1 MMHLFALL
9 ALVSS
14 ARAGL
19 IGLGD
24 PTYSAR
30 ADPTGPVVARAPPA
44 RASSSSPDK
53 DSDRLAVLGL
63 NGTGSVVSAS
73 SPPLAYTE
81 DAIDPGCNAAYRASQ
96 NVYYKTTSNIVTFEA
111 STGCDGFGGCAA
123 GAACCVNPAV
133 PTDTPT
139 CYAVDACSELS
150 AGDLGVIVTI
160 DAASGR
166 ALANASMSAPY
177 HPPFGAFSEAD
188 GVMLSLVPTDY
199 FSLSLV
205 AYDVATGAVEVRHTL
220 EKGQLDGVAVCEGLV
235 LSTTNELVYAM
246 SNGDGD
252 YLLAI
257 DTGTYAVRTL
267 ADAFYG
273 PLAEDPTAPGAI
285 LALHNIPKGGLELVR
300 IDAAT
305 GAVSVVLRVAST
317 SLGSDLRAQDQA
329 GLAIAADGS
338 AGWFLASYNL
348 PDGSLA
354 RGMFTV
360 AIDAQ
365 SGNAT
370 LVDEQW
376 AFGGDATGGDG
387 AHPWIGKLD
396 WAP

>member
-1 MMHLFALL
+1 MMHQVLFALL

-205 AYDVATGAVEVRHTL
+205 AYDVATGAVEVRHTPR
-220 EKGQLDGVAVCEGLV
+220 GPARRRRRVRGLV
-235 LSTTNELVYAM
+235 LSTTNGSCSDVERRRRLPARPTPARTPCGR
-246 SNGDGD
+246 SPTPS
-252 YLLAI
+252 
-257 DTGTYAVRTL
+257 TGRSPRT
-267 ADAFYG
+267 
-273 PLAEDPTAPGAI
+273 
-285 LALHNIPKGGLELVR
+285 
-300 IDAAT
+300 
-305 GAVSVVLRVAST
+305 
-317 SLGSDLRAQDQA
+317 
-329 GLAIAADGS
+329 
-338 AGWFLASYNL
+338 
-348 PDGSLA
+348 
-354 RGMFTV
+354 
-360 AIDAQ
+360 
-365 SGNAT
+365 
-370 LVDEQW
+370 
-376 AFGGDATGGDG
+376 
-387 AHPWIGKLD
+387 
-396 WAP
+396 